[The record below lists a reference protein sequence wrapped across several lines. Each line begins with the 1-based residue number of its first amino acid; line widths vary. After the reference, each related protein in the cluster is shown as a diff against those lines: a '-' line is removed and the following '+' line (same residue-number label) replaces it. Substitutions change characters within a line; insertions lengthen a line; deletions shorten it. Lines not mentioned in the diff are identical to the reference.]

1 MKFPNAFADVGEIL
15 VLSAPQPNQLC
26 LWIVDTR
33 SARVSVFPQDWWNRA
48 DLDFGYQW
56 VTRVARDPNTGKI
69 VGEGIRIQPF
79 VLDSSCRE
87 LEAA

>member
-1 MKFPNAFADVGEIL
+1 MSERQRHE
-15 VLSAPQPNQLC
+15 SRNQHRGRALGTYVAGD
-26 LWIVDTR
+26 WIVDAKR
-33 SARVSVFPQDWWNRA
+33 NLVSVFPQDWWNRA

-56 VTRVARDPNTGKI
+56 VTRVARDPKTGKI